1 MPSDLS
7 PVALARV
14 ASALTL
20 DDAATIT
27 GMSRDGYEQAEERPL
42 QMTLGEFNALCAEL
56 NSDGR
61 KVVQDWVDSFFGV

>member
-1 MPSDLS
+1 MSSDLS

-27 GMSRDGYEQAEERPL
+27 GMSRDGYERAEERPL
-42 QMTLGEFNALCAEL
+42 QMTLGELKALCAEL